1 MQPRCAAKFLIALI
15 LLLIFIAQVC
25 YIGIQASNWQW
36 FCKVGKDDQNEPSAA
51 SVVFTPQSGTF
62 HDQQLHSAAG
72 YYTNCSNG
80 CRNKVI
86 IQQVQS
92 LSSFFTTN
100 YTSEKFSIIVPTFK
114 RNYCVYTVLRHY
126 CKMKYVA
133 TIIVLW
139 NNLGEE
145 IPRYLKKIR
154 CHSTLRYIKMKENR
168 MTTRYILLPEIQT
181 EGDY

>member
-1 MQPRCAAKFLIALI
+1 MHPRCAAKFLIALI

-25 YIGIQASNWQW
+25 YITIQASNWQW

-51 SVVFTPQSGTF
+51 TAFTPQSGTL
-62 HDQQLHSAAG
+62 QLHSAAAG
-72 YYTNCSNG
+72 YYSNCSNG
-80 CRNKVI
+80 CKNKVI

-92 LSSFFTTN
+92 LSSFFKTN

-145 IPRYLKKIR
+145 IPRYLKKIKCR
-154 CHSTLRYIKMKENR
+154 STLKYIKMKENR